1 MSSPRGYLLDTNV
14 LSETRKKRADRG
26 VLDFLESCDSSSL
39 YLSVLT
45 IGELRKGI
53 ALKERSDS
61 SGAALLRAWVDGLE
75 LSFRDR
81 ILGID
86 MQTASQWGVW
96 SAERSRPVIDTLL
109 AATAARHDLALVTR
123 NTRDVDDLK
132 IPMLNPWRE

>member
-1 MSSPRGYLLDTNV
+1 VSSPRGYLLDTNV
-14 LSETRKKRADRG
+14 LSEARKKRADRG
-26 VLDFLESCDSSSL
+26 VMDFLESCDSSSL

-53 ALKERSDS
+53 ALRERSDGE
-61 SGAALLRAWVDGLE
+61 GAALLRAWVDGLE

-86 MQTASQWGVW
+86 MQTARQWGVW

>member
-1 MSSPRGYLLDTNV
+1 M
-14 LSETRKKRADRG
+14 
-26 VLDFLESCDSSSL
+26 DFLESCDSSSL

-53 ALKERSDS
+53 ALKERSDGE
-61 SGAALLRAWVDGLE
+61 GAALLRAWVDGLE

-86 MQTASQWGVW
+86 MQTARQWGVW